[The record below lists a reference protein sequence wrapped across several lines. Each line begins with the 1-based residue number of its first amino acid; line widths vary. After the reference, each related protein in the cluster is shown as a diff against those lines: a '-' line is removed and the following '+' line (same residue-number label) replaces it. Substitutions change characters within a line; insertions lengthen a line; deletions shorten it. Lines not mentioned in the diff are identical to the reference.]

1 MPIYQNLHSTLTGD
15 VSLHTQ
21 LEFAKAETILN
32 QVHLMGNLNDS
43 QTNQAI
49 AFVSANSTGRLV
61 AAVGCE
67 LSFAA
72 CLRSWSSVSLMVPN

>member
-1 MPIYQNLHSTLTGD
+1 MTGD
-15 VSLHTQ
+15 VTLHTE
-21 LEFAKAETILN
+21 LEFAKAETILK

-43 QTNQAI
+43 QTNQVI

-67 LSFAA
+67 LSFGKDMQFYMPLPLA
-72 CLRSWSSVSLMVPN
+72 LLLEI